1 MTQDRA
7 VRPNPGRGLARVWR
21 RLMAAV
27 SNAIIADG
35 ERATRLRR
43 ARLAGVIGV
52 IGHPLYFVIW
62 SYVFPQPY
70 ESVWLR
76 GLCTLLFVPLLFVD
90 RVAGCKWL
98 PAYAAF
104 AVTVGLPFAFVFL
117 YLQNAG
123 AMVWAES
130 LLIAVVILFH
140 FSTAFAVFSW
150 SRALRPRWRCSC

>member
-21 RLMAAV
+21 QLMAAV

-76 GLCTLLFVPLLFVD
+76 GCVRCCSSRCCLPIGWPG
-90 RVAGCKWL
+90 ANGC
-98 PAYAAF
+98 
-104 AVTVGLPFAFVFL
+104 
-117 YLQNAG
+117 
-123 AMVWAES
+123 
-130 LLIAVVILFH
+130 
-140 FSTAFAVFSW
+140 
-150 SRALRPRWRCSC
+150 RPMRCSP